1 MSTPSPISAVSIRP
15 PRSDEQ
21 AALQNNPLLPILEV
35 QREAFLQRGIP
46 SVEDRVRALE
56 TLGRA
61 VGEYSEKL
69 VAAVQADF
77 GHRSPHETY
86 ATEVLG
92 VLAEIK
98 FTKGKIKKWTKP
110 KKPAF
115 GGLPG
120 GRIVYQPKGV
130 IGIMGAW
137 NYPVML
143 SLSPLIGVLAAGNH
157 AMLKP
162 SDMTPRTAEVMAEL
176 ISRNFSEDYV
186 KVITGDVK
194 AAIDFSALPYDHLMY
209 TGNTEIGRQVM
220 IAAAK
225 NLTPV
230 TLELGGKSPTIIA
243 DNFPIEEAIARVMMG
258 KSMNAGQTCIAP
270 DYVLINNNRISEL
283 VAAFQAAATKRYP
296 SVADNQDIT
305 WIVNDRHYQRV
316 NSMIEDAR
324 EKGAMVTQV
333 NPRNETIP
341 EGSRVIPLTIITNT
355 TDDMRVMQEEIFGP
369 VLPVKG
375 VESMDE
381 AFRFVKSRPRPLALY
396 YFDSDKKKGEQIMNE
411 TIAGG
416 ACVNDTVVHLANMN
430 MPFGGTGDSGIGAY
444 HGFDGFCEFSHK
456 KAVQMSS
463 AKFSPTAL
471 LGRPYPE
478 VALKFMKKAAKW
490 LS

>member
-1 MSTPSPISAVSIRP
+1 MSTPSPAVSIRP

-21 AALQNNPLLPILEV
+21 VVKQENPLLPILEK
-35 QREAFLQRGIP
+35 QRSAFLQNGIP
-46 SVEDRVRALE
+46 SVEERVRALE
-56 TLGRA
+56 TLGKA
-61 VGEYSEKL
+61 VGEYSDKL

-98 FTKGKIKKWTKP
+98 FTKGKIKKWAKP

-143 SLSPLIGVLAAGNH
+143 TLSPLIGVLASGNH

-162 SDMTPRTAEVMAEL
+162 SDMTPRTAEIMEEL
-176 ISRNFSEDYV
+176 ISRNFSDDYV
-186 KVITGDVK
+186 KVITGDVQV
-194 AAIDFSALPYDHLMY
+194 AVDFSTLPYDHLMY
-209 TGNTEIGRQVM
+209 TGNTEIGRRVM
-220 IAAAK
+220 MAAAK

-243 DNFPIEEAIARVMMG
+243 DNFPVKEAIARVMMG

-270 DYVLINNNRISEL
+270 DYVLINKNRVNEL
-283 VAAFQAAATKRYP
+283 VDAFEAAATKRYP

-305 WIVNDRHYQRV
+305 WIVNDRHFQRV
-316 NSMIEDAR
+316 TSMIEDAR
-324 EKGAMVTQV
+324 EKGATVTQV

-341 EGSRVIPLTIITNT
+341 AGSRVIPLTIITNT

-375 VESMDE
+375 VENLDE
-381 AFRFVKSRPRPLALY
+381 AFSFVKSRPRPLALY
-396 YFDSDKKKGEQIMNE
+396 YFDSDKKQGEQVMNE
-411 TIAGG
+411 TLAGG

-456 KAVQMSS
+456 KAVQISS
-463 AKFSPTAL
+463 ARFSPTAL
-471 LGRPYPE
+471 LGGPYPQA
-478 VALKFMKKAAKW
+478 VLGVMKKASKW

>member
-1 MSTPSPISAVSIRP
+1 MSTPLPVSIRP
-15 PRSDEQ
+15 PRSEEKTSDE
-21 AALQNNPLLPILEV
+21 ANPLLPLLEK
-35 QREAFLQRGIP
+35 QRDAFMQRGIP

-56 TLGRA
+56 TLGKA
-61 VGEYSEKL
+61 VGEYSDKL

-98 FTKGKIKKWTKP
+98 MTKGKIKRWAKP
-110 KKPAF
+110 KKPPF

-157 AMLKP
+157 AMMKP
-162 SDMTPRTAEVMAEL
+162 SDMTPRTAEVLDEL
-176 ISRNFSEDYV
+176 ISRNFSDDYV
-186 KVITGDVK
+186 KVVTGDVQV
-194 AAIDFSALPYDHLMY
+194 AVDFSALPYDHLMY
-209 TGNTEIGRQVM
+209 TGNTEIGRRVM
-220 IAAAK
+220 VAAAK

-243 DNFPIEEAIARVMMG
+243 DNFPVKEAVARIIMG
-258 KSMNAGQTCIAP
+258 KSMNSGQTCIAP
-270 DYVLINNNRISEL
+270 DYVLINKNRTNEL
-283 VAAFQAAATKRYP
+283 VECFKAAATKRFP
-296 SVADNQDIT
+296 TVANNQDIT

-324 EKGAMVTQV
+324 EKGASVIQV
-333 NPRNETIP
+333 NPQNETIP
-341 EGSRVIPLTIITNT
+341 EGSRVIPLTIITDT

-375 VESMDE
+375 VGSMDE
-381 AFRFVKSRPRPLALY
+381 AFNFVKSRPRPLALY
-396 YFDSDKKKGEQIMNE
+396 YFDSDKKQGEKVMNE

-416 ACVNDTVVHLANMN
+416 ACVNDSVVHLANMN
-430 MPFGGTGDSGIGAY
+430 MPFGGTGDSGVGAY

-456 KAVQMSS
+456 KGVQMSS
-463 AKFSPTAL
+463 ARFSPTSL
-471 LGRPYPE
+471 LGGAYPE
-478 VALKFMKKAAKW
+478 SVLGIMKKASKW